1 MSKADHGQIQ
11 ASLPLSADPAA
22 GALTGIFVL
31 AAVLAGPV
39 ALVLALI
46 AWAVVRRRKPGDD
59 ESGPE
64 HGQG

>member
-1 MSKADHGQIQ
+1 MSEGDHEQIQ

-46 AWAVVRRRKPGDD
+46 AWAVMRRRKPGGH
-59 ESGPE
+59 ESGLE

>member
-1 MSKADHGQIQ
+1 MSKADDGQIQ
-11 ASLPLSADPAA
+11 ASLPLIADPAA

-46 AWAVVRRRKPGDD
+46 AWAVMRQRKTGDH
-59 ESGPE
+59 EAGPE
-64 HGQG
+64 HRQG